1 MIDRIIGEIL
11 LIIGFIIL
19 FFLWMW
25 YAEIIKPSR
34 KKKRLEKLLRRRA
47 IQEKRNEIWQ
57 DEYENRIS
65 KDRYPND
72 WEKRKS
78 FIREKYKYTCQ
89 NCNIDLKEDPY
100 YLEVHHT
107 YKVKIEPH
115 NLETLMLL
123 CVICHAGRSTWN
135 REELFRSEKLKTFQN
150 KYHEYLSQ
158 NNEYYKKYLEIKKT
172 KYKGP

>member
-25 YAEIIKPSR
+25 YTEIIKPSR

-65 KDRYPND
+65 KDRYPMTGKK
-72 WEKRKS
+72 EKALL
-78 FIREKYKYTCQ
+78 EKNT
-89 NCNIDLKEDPY
+89 NTL
-100 YLEVHHT
+100 
-107 YKVKIEPH
+107 VKTAI
-115 NLETLMLL
+115 
-123 CVICHAGRSTWN
+123 
-135 REELFRSEKLKTFQN
+135 
-150 KYHEYLSQ
+150 
-158 NNEYYKKYLEIKKT
+158 
-172 KYKGP
+172 